1 MTTYGCQICDFSS
14 TSPAGIS
21 SHGRK
26 HRNEFESIVG
36 RQPDDYDE
44 VVALLRDGD
53 TPEDY
58 DGETGVPTTLEEY
71 ADD

>member
-1 MTTYGCQICDFSS
+1 MTTYGSRTCDFSS
-14 TSPAGIS
+14 TSLAGIS

-26 HRNEFESIVG
+26 HRSEFESIVG
-36 RQPDDYDE
+36 RQPDDDDE